1 MTARV
6 HDLKH
11 LGTNQRVARIGK
23 AAFTGHFIKM
33 HHPVQDF
40 TVTAHIAQFLTQT
53 VRRKL
58 VIAFPQRPGRF
69 SRCRQTTRPRGNTH
83 GFINEFQSLPNG
95 HSLFGCQNGKH
106 AVHVIQMQIH
116 NHALVGITATMRL
129 GVVHTFPAHSRPI
142 LPARFPVRHLL
153 VPNLTDFGYKG
164 IQGLTQRPHRQ
175 PRPVIHRFW
184 VLGITLIIPV
194 GRTDDLLHYVLVPIS
209 HSPRLMI
216 GIRQKRSGFLVYL
229 RLVQVT

>member
-1 MTARV
+1 MVTTFSVSDTGRIIAMVTPADDRLAAHGRISVIIQCRITEMTARV

-69 SRCRQTTRPRGNTH
+69 SRCRQTTRPRGDTH

-95 HSLFGCQNGKH
+95 QSLFGCQDGKH

-175 PRPVIHRFW
+175 P
-184 VLGITLIIPV
+184 
-194 GRTDDLLHYVLVPIS
+194 
-209 HSPRLMI
+209 
-216 GIRQKRSGFLVYL
+216 
-229 RLVQVT
+229 

>member
-58 VIAFPQRPGRF
+58 VIAFPKGQVGSPVADKL
-69 SRCRQTTRPRGNTH
+69 PDH
-83 GFINEFQSLPNG
+83 G
-95 HSLFGCQNGKH
+95 
-106 AVHVIQMQIH
+106 A
-116 NHALVGITATMRL
+116 
-129 GVVHTFPAHSRPI
+129 
-142 LPARFPVRHLL
+142 
-153 VPNLTDFGYKG
+153 
-164 IQGLTQRPHRQ
+164 
-175 PRPVIHRFW
+175 
-184 VLGITLIIPV
+184 IPM
-194 GRTDDLLHYVLVPIS
+194 DS
-209 HSPRLMI
+209 
-216 GIRQKRSGFLVYL
+216 
-229 RLVQVT
+229 